1 MINLFHTSII
11 FIFILSTLVADHL
24 KAQENTEPQFE
35 MKTYY
40 FVFLNAAPDRPTIDS
55 AKAMEIQ
62 AGHMAHMNDI
72 FRQGKLKLA
81 GPFIDGGET
90 RGIWIL
96 DVATEE
102 EAKEIC
108 SKDPA
113 VINGRLN
120 PVIKQ
125 WYGPAGLKVE
135 PKAEK

>member
-1 MINLFHTSII
+1 MNLFNASII
-11 FIFILSTLVADHL
+11 VIFFIASFTINHL
-24 KAQENTEPQFE
+24 KAQENTEPEFE

-40 FVFLNAAPDRPTIDS
+40 FVFLNAAPDRPVIDS

-62 AGHMAHMNDI
+62 AGHMEHMNDI
-72 FRQGKLKLA
+72 FKQGKLKLA
-81 GPFIDGGET
+81 GPFMDGGET

>member
-1 MINLFHTSII
+1 MNIIYSSITAI
-11 FIFILSTLVADHL
+11 IIVCVLIVKPAFSQDDP
-24 KAQENTEPQFE
+24 ETEFE

-40 FVFLNAAPDRPTIDS
+40 FVFLNAVPDRPTIDS

-62 AGHMAHMNDI
+62 SGHMAHMNDI
-72 FRQGKLKLA
+72 FKQGKLKLA
-81 GPFIDGGET
+81 GPFMDGGET

-135 PKAEK
+135 PKAQK

>member
-1 MINLFHTSII
+1 MMNLFNTSII
-11 FIFILSTLVADHL
+11 VIYFLSAFAVNQL
-24 KAQENTEPQFE
+24 KAQENTEPEFE

-40 FVFLNAAPDRPTIDS
+40 FVFLNAAPNRPVIDS

-72 FRQGKLKLA
+72 FKQGKLKLA
-81 GPFIDGGET
+81 GPFMDGGET

-135 PKAEK
+135 PKGSK